1 LSFRCTYPADLDL
14 DLSSTEDGD
23 PTAGACLSIR
33 VDRGP
38 EKVLTAA
45 AGMGFVGTHALRYD
59 GDAVT
64 AAPAGTEARVRLHE
78 IDEPVA
84 PDTQLSYV
92 VFPVMDELA
101 WAAGWVALDVLFG
114 DGTRASGL
122 GALDQLGYPLTA
134 AGQGRSKALYH
145 DQWNYRR
152 IALGAVAAGRRAVAI
167 ELVWSVRDASEGP
180 PRNITGYVDDVRLY
194 DDADVDAPRRP
205 SNWVIT
211 TRGTNAT
218 RWFSR
223 GNNIPATAVPNG
235 FAFYTPLTDA
245 RSTRWLYAYADG
257 NDDQNRPRLQ
267 GLAVSHEPSPWMG
280 DRLTFQVMPQAGGEA
295 TADALA
301 RSLPFDHEAETARP
315 HHYAV
320 HTDAG
325 IVAEIAPTDHA
336 AIFRFTFTDDAATG
350 PRRVV
355 FDNVTN
361 DGGLS
366 VGTDGVVTGFS
377 DVLAGPRSEGAGR
390 MFVYGTLD
398 APVVRAGSLADGGGV
413 DVAGFAEFADD
424 TTEVSFRFATS
435 FIGHEQ
441 ARANLELELDDL
453 GFDDVVAL
461 AQLAWDERLSV
472 IAIDGE
478 LADAEARTTVYSNLY
493 RLNLYPN
500 SAHEN
505 VGTAD
510 EPVWRHASPVIDQ
523 VRDHTPTATGNELV
537 DGKIYVNN
545 GFWDTYRTAW
555 PLYVL
560 LYPTFAG
567 ELVDGFVQH
576 YREAGWIPVWSSPG
590 FADCMVGTSSDVA
603 FADALAKGVTNFD
616 IAAAY
621 ESALR
626 NACVATTDTRVGR
639 KSAERAVFLGYT
651 PVEEPEG
658 FSWSIDG
665 YINDF
670 GIATMAGILAGVAE
684 GADREQLRT
693 EQTYFGERAKG
704 YVRLFD
710 DRIGFF
716 QGRLADGSWRCAPA
730 DFDPADWG
738 SDYTETNAW
747 NMAFTVPHDGAGLAG
762 IYGGRDG
769 LAAKLDEFFSTPE
782 TGLRNGT
789 YPATMHEI
797 LEARAVRMGMFGH
810 SNQPAHHIPFAFL
823 HALKPHRTQE
833 IVREVMR
840 RFHSGSQIGQGYGGD
855 EDNGEMSAWHIFAA
869 LGIYPASVGSDVYV
883 LGSPLYGTVTVRRED
898 GSHLVV
904 KAAGQAHDA
913 VYVGGVTLD
922 GVPHERTWLSAGEL
936 AATGELGFSM
946 SGSPAPWGTGEDAV
960 PPSLSDAVGVPDP
973 LTDVAGPT
981 STALT
986 GLVDDSSATGAT
998 VPADGVVFDLTEPA
1012 RVELYTLTSAPE
1024 GSAPDAWRLEISD
1037 DGSSWSTVDERAGEF
1052 FAWAR
1057 FTRPFAIAAPV
1068 AARHYRLTPL
1078 GGGTAL
1084 AQVELLARGAAVVPP
1099 A

>member
-1 LSFRCTYPADLDL
+1 MPFRCTYSDPDLYLRSSDPANPTGTAP
-14 DLSSTEDGD
+14 LSV
-23 PTAGACLSIR
+23 R
-33 VDRGP
+33 VERGP
-38 EKVLTAA
+38 DRVLTGTAR
-45 AGMGFVGTHALRYD
+45 MGFVGTRALRYD
-59 GDAVT
+59 GDAASMLSTGGSEV
-64 AAPAGTEARVRLHE
+64 RVRLHE
-78 IDEPVA
+78 IDELVTA
-84 PDTQLSYV
+84 DTQLSYV

-101 WAAGWVALDVLFG
+101 WAAGWVALDVAFD
-114 DGTRASGL
+114 DGSRASEL
-122 GALDQLGYPLTA
+122 GVLDQLGYPLTA
-134 AGQGRSKALYH
+134 VAQGASKALYH

-152 IALGAVAAGRRAVAI
+152 IPLGALADGRRAVGI
-167 ELVWSVRDASEGP
+167 DLVWSVRDVSEGP
-180 PRNITGYVDDVRLY
+180 PIDVTGYLDDVRLY
-194 DDADVDAPRRP
+194 DDPEIEAPRRP
-205 SNWVIT
+205 SEWVIT
-211 TRGTNAT
+211 TRGTNAS

-235 FAFYTPLTDA
+235 FAFYTPITDA

-257 NDDQNRPRLQ
+257 NDDDNRSRLQ

-280 DRLTFQVMPQAGGEA
+280 DRLTFQVMPQAGGEP
-295 TADALA
+295 TADAVA
-301 RSLPFDHEAETARP
+301 RSIPFDHAAEIARP

-320 HTDAG
+320 HTDSG

-336 AIFRFTFTDDAATG
+336 AIFRFTFTEDAARG

-355 FDNVTN
+355 FDNVDN
-361 DGGLS
+361 DGGLT
-366 VGTDGVVTGFS
+366 VGADGVVTGFS
-377 DVLAGPRSEGAGR
+377 DVMAGPRSEGAGR

-398 APVVRAGSLADGGGV
+398 APVLRSGSLADGGGA
-413 DVAGFAEFADD
+413 DVGGFAEFADD
-424 TTEVSFRFATS
+424 TAIVSFRFATS
-435 FIGHEQ
+435 FIGLEQ
-441 ARANLELELDDL
+441 AERNLELELEDL
-453 GFDDVVAL
+453 DFDDVVAL

-505 VGTAD
+505 VGSAD

-523 VRDHTPTATGNELV
+523 VREHTPTDTGNELV

-576 YREAGWIPVWSSPG
+576 YREAGWIPRWSAPG

-616 IAAAY
+616 VAAAY
-621 ESALR
+621 RSALR
-626 NACVATTDTRVGR
+626 NACVATSDTRVGR

-651 PVEEPEG
+651 SVEEPEG

-670 GIATMAGILAGVAE
+670 GIATMAGILADAADGAE
-684 GADREQLRT
+684 RDQLLT
-693 EQTYFGERAKG
+693 EQIYFAERAKG

-710 DRIGFF
+710 TGIGFF
-716 QGRLADGSWRCAPA
+716 QGRHEDGSWRCSAA

-762 IYGGRDG
+762 IYGGREG
-769 LAAKLDEFFSTPE
+769 LAAKLDEFFGTPE

-810 SNQPAHHIPFAFL
+810 SNQPAHHIPFAYL
-823 HALKPHRTQE
+823 HTGKPHRTQE

-855 EDNGEMSAWHIFAA
+855 EDNGEMSAWQIFAA
-869 LGIYPASVGSDVYV
+869 LGIYPAAVGSDVYV
-883 LGSPLYGTVTVRRED
+883 IGSPLYETVTVRRED
-898 GSHLVV
+898 GSRFVV
-904 KAAGQAHDA
+904 SAAGQAHDA
-913 VYVGGVTLD
+913 VYVDGVTLD

-936 AATGELGFSM
+936 ATATELGFTM
-946 SGSPAPWGTGEDAV
+946 STAPAVWGTGETAA
-960 PPSLSDAVGVPDP
+960 PPSLSGAVAAPDP
-973 LTDVAGPT
+973 LSDVAGGA
-981 STALT
+981 STVLT
-986 GLVDDSSATGAT
+986 GLVDDTSATAVT
-998 VPADGVVFDLTEPA
+998 LPADGVVFALSEPA
-1012 RVELYTLTSAPE
+1012 TVELYTLTSAP
-1024 GSAPDAWRLEISD
+1024 GGPAPDGWRLESSD
-1037 DGSSWSTVDERAGEF
+1037 DGSAWSTIDERSGEY

-1057 FTRPFAIAAPV
+1057 FTRPFAVRDPSPARYYRL
-1068 AARHYRLTPL
+1068 AARS
-1078 GGGTAL
+1078 GGTEL
-1084 AQVELLARGAAVVPP
+1084 AQVELLARGATGVTS
-1099 A
+1099 

>member
-1 LSFRCTYPADLDL
+1 LSFRCTYPADLDVSPSP
-14 DLSSTEDGD
+14 DAGLSVH
-23 PTAGACLSIR
+23 

-38 EKVLTAA
+38 ERVLTATA
-45 AGMGFVGTHALRYD
+45 RMGFVGTHALRYD
-59 GDAVT
+59 GDAE
-64 AAPAGTEARVRLHE
+64 AAATSGGAPSRVLLHE
-78 IDEPVA
+78 IDEPIG

-92 VFPVMDELA
+92 VFPVTGEDRG
-101 WAAGWVALDVLFG
+101 WAAGWVALDVVFD
-114 DGTRASGL
+114 DGTRASEL
-122 GALDQLGYPLTA
+122 GALDQLGYPLA
-134 AGQGRSKALYH
+134 PAGQGRGKALYN

-152 IALGAVAAGRRAVAI
+152 VPLGALAAGRRAVGI
-167 ELVWSVRDASEGP
+167 ELTWALRDDAEGP
-180 PRNITGYVDDVRLY
+180 PIDVTGYVDDVRLY
-194 DDADVDAPRRP
+194 DDADVEASRRP
-205 SNWVIT
+205 SDWVIT
-211 TRGTNAT
+211 TRGTNAS

-223 GNNIPATAVPNG
+223 GNNIPAAAVPNG
-235 FAFYTPLTDA
+235 FAFYTPITDA
-245 RSTRWLYAYADG
+245 RSTRWLYAYAEG
-257 NDDQNRPRLQ
+257 NDDENRARLQ

-295 TADALA
+295 TADAVA
-301 RSLPFDHEAETARP
+301 RSLPFDHDAETPRP

-336 AIFRFTFTDDAATG
+336 AIFRFTFTAAAPAG

-355 FDNVTN
+355 FDNVTD
-361 DGGLS
+361 DGGLT
-366 VGTDGVVTGFS
+366 VGDDGVVTGFS

-398 APVVRAGSLADGGGV
+398 APVTRTGSLVDGGGP

-424 TTEVSFRFATS
+424 TSVVSFRFATS
-435 FIGHEQ
+435 FIGLEQ
-441 ARANLELELDDL
+441 AKANVSLELDGLD
-453 GFDDVVAL
+453 FDDVVAL

-472 IAIDGE
+472 IAIDGD

-505 VGTAD
+505 VGRAD

-523 VRDHTPTATGNELV
+523 LREHTPTDTGNEIV
-537 DGKIYVNN
+537 DGKIFVNH

-560 LYPTFAG
+560 LYPSFAG

-576 YREAGWIPVWSSPG
+576 YREAGWIPRWSSPG

-616 IAAAY
+616 VAAAY
-621 ESALR
+621 ASALR

-670 GIATMAGILAGVAE
+670 GIATMAGILADAADGAE
-684 GADREQLRT
+684 RDRLLT
-693 EQTYFGERAKG
+693 EQIYFAERAQG

-710 DRIGFF
+710 PGIGFF
-716 QGRLADGSWRCAPA
+716 QGRHVDGSWRCPPA

-769 LAAKLDEFFSTPE
+769 LTAKLDEFFAAPE

-810 SNQPAHHIPFAFL
+810 SNQPAHHIPFAYL
-823 HALKPHRTQE
+823 HALEPHRTQE
-833 IVREVMR
+833 IVREIMR

-855 EDNGEMSAWHIFAA
+855 EDNGEMSAWQIFAA
-869 LGIYPASVGSDVYV
+869 LGIYPAAVGSDVYV
-883 LGSPLYGTVTVRRED
+883 VGSPLYGTVTVRRED
-898 GSHLVV
+898 GSRLVV
-904 KAAGQAHDA
+904 DSAGQAHDA
-913 VYVGGVTLD
+913 VYVAGVTLD
-922 GVPHERTWLSAGEL
+922 GVPHERTWLSASEL
-936 AATGELGFSM
+936 AATAELGFTM
-946 SGSPAPWGTGEDAV
+946 STSPSSWGTDENAV
-960 PPSLSDAVGVPDP
+960 PPSLSSEVTPPDP

-981 STALT
+981 SSTVT
-986 GLVDDSSATGAT
+986 GLVDDSSATG
-998 VPADGVVFDLTEPA
+998 VDLPADGVVFELPEPA
-1012 RVELYTLTSAPE
+1012 TVELYTLTSP
-1024 GSAPDAWRLEISD
+1024 PDGEPPDSWRLEGSD
-1037 DGSSWSTVDERAGEF
+1037 DGSTWSTLDERSDESF
-1052 FAWAR
+1052 EWAR
-1057 FTRPFAIAAPV
+1057 FTRPFAVADPAP
-1068 AARHYRLTPL
+1068 ARFYRLTPL

-1084 AQVELLARGAAVVPP
+1084 AQVELMARTGGAA
-1099 A
+1099 

>member
-1 LSFRCTYPADLDL
+1 MSFRCTYDDPDLY
-14 DLSSTEDGD
+14 STLTDWAN
-23 PTAGACLSIR
+23 PTANPALSIR

-38 EKVLTAA
+38 EKVLTATPST
-45 AGMGFVGTHALRYD
+45 GFVGTHALRYD
-59 GDAVT
+59 GDAAFMASMNSSATVL
-64 AAPAGTEARVRLHE
+64 RLHE
-78 IDEPVA
+78 IDEQISA
-84 PDTQLSYV
+84 DTQLSYV
-92 VFPVMDELA
+92 IFPVSDGMT
-101 WAAGWVALDVLFG
+101 WAAGWVALDVLFD
-114 DGTRASGL
+114 DGTRASDL
-122 GALDQLGYPLTA
+122 GALDQLGYELTA
-134 AGQGRSKALYH
+134 AGQGRSKALYD

-152 IALGAVAAGRRAVAI
+152 IALGSIAAGRRATGI
-167 ELVWSVRDASEGP
+167 ELSWAVRDASEGP
-180 PRNITGYVDDVRLY
+180 PRDVTGYIDDVRLY
-194 DDADVDAPRRP
+194 DDAEVEAPRRP
-205 SNWVIT
+205 STWVVT
-211 TRGTNAT
+211 TRGTNAS

-223 GNNIPATAVPNG
+223 GNNIPATAMPNG
-235 FAFYTPLTDA
+235 FAFYTPITDA
-245 RSTRWLYAYADG
+245 RSTRWIYAYAAD
-257 NDDQNRPRLQ
+257 NDEQNRSRLQ

-295 TADALA
+295 TADAVS
-301 RSLPFDHEAETARP
+301 RSLSFDHEAETARP

-320 HTDAG
+320 RTDAG
-325 IVAEIAPTDHA
+325 IVAEMAPTDHA
-336 AIFRFTFTDDAATG
+336 AIFRFTFTSDAAAG

-355 FDNVTN
+355 FDNVTD
-361 DGGLS
+361 DGGLT
-366 VGTDGVVTGFS
+366 VGPDGVVTGFS

-398 APVVRAGSLADGGGV
+398 VPVVRAGALADGGGAN
-413 DVAGFAEFADD
+413 VAGFAEFADD
-424 TTEVSFRFATS
+424 SDTVSFRFATS
-435 FIGHEQ
+435 FIGLDQ
-441 ARANLELELDDL
+441 AKRNLELELDGLD
-453 GFDDVVAL
+453 FDDVVAL

-472 IAIDGE
+472 VAIDGP

-510 EPVWRHASPVIDQ
+510 EPIWRHASPVVDQ
-523 VRDHTPTATGNELV
+523 THEHTPTDTGNELV

-576 YREAGWIPVWSSPG
+576 YREAGWIPRWSSPG
-590 FADCMVGTSSDVA
+590 YADCMVGTSSDVA
-603 FADALAKGVTNFD
+603 FADALAKGVANFD
-616 IAAAY
+616 IGAAY

-670 GIATMAGILAGVAE
+670 GIATMAGILADSAD

-693 EQTYFGERAKG
+693 EQTYFAERAKG

-710 DRIGFF
+710 TGIGFF
-716 QGRLADGSWRCAPA
+716 QGRHADGSWRCPPA
-730 DFDPADWG
+730 EFDPADWG

-769 LAAKLDEFFSTPE
+769 LAAKLDEFFGTPE
-782 TGLRNGT
+782 SGLRNGT

-810 SNQPAHHIPFAFL
+810 SNQPAHHIPFAYL
-823 HALKPHRTQE
+823 HAGKPQRTQE

-840 RFHSGSQIGQGYGGD
+840 RFHAGSQIGQGYGGD
-855 EDNGEMSAWHIFAA
+855 EDNGEMSAWQIFAA
-869 LGIYPASVGSDVYV
+869 LGIYPAAVGSDVYV

-898 GSHLVV
+898 GTRFVV
-904 KAAGQAHDA
+904 TAAGQAHDA
-913 VYVGGVTLD
+913 VYVEGVRLD
-922 GVPHERTWLSAGEL
+922 GVQHERTWLSAAEL
-936 AATGELGFSM
+936 ATTTELSFAM
-946 SGSPAPWGTGEDAV
+946 STTPTLWGTGEDAV
-960 PPSLSDAVGVPDP
+960 PPSLSDAVAVPDP

-986 GLVDDSSATGAT
+986 GLVDDSSAAG
-998 VPADGVVFDLTEPA
+998 VDLPPDGVVFELPGAAT
-1012 RVELYTLTSAPE
+1012 VELYTLTSAPD
-1024 GSAPDAWRLEISD
+1024 GAAPAAWRLETSD
-1037 DGSSWSTVDERAGEF
+1037 DGAAWETVDERSGESF
-1052 FAWAR
+1052 EWAR
-1057 FTRPFAIAAPV
+1057 FTRPFGIENPIR
-1068 AARHYRLTPL
+1068 ARYHRLTLL

-1084 AQVELLARGAAVVPP
+1084 AQVELLAHTGTA
-1099 A
+1099 

>member
-1 LSFRCTYPADLDL
+1 LSFRCTYTDPDLDL
-14 DLSSTEDGD
+14 TLTD
-23 PTAGACLSIR
+23 PANQNGNPPLSIR

-38 EKVLTAA
+38 ERVLTAT

-59 GDAVT
+59 GDAAIMASRGT
-64 AAPAGTEARVRLHE
+64 AEVRVRMHE
-78 IDEPVA
+78 IDEPVST
-84 PDTQLSYV
+84 DTQLSYV
-92 VFPVMDELA
+92 VLPVMDELA
-101 WAAGWVALDVLFG
+101 WAAGWVALDVVFD
-114 DGTRASGL
+114 DGTRASDL
-122 GALDQLGYPLTA
+122 GALDQLGYLLTA
-134 AGQGRSKALYH
+134 AAQGRSKALYH

-152 IALGAVAAGRRAVAI
+152 IALGPVAAGRRAVAI
-167 ELVWSVRDASEGP
+167 ELVWSTRDAADGP
-180 PRNITGYVDDVRLY
+180 PRDVTGYVDDVRLY
-194 DDADVDAPRRP
+194 DDADVETPRRP
-205 SNWVIT
+205 SNWAVT

-235 FAFYTPLTDA
+235 FAFYTPITDA
-245 RSTRWLYAYADG
+245 RSTRWLYDYAAG

-280 DRLTFQVMPQAGGEA
+280 DRLTFQVMPQAGGEP
-295 TADALA
+295 TADAVA
-301 RSLPFDHEAETARP
+301 RSLSFDHETETAHP

-320 HTDAG
+320 RTDAG
-325 IVAEIAPTDHA
+325 IVAEIAPADHA
-336 AIFRFTFTDDAATG
+336 AIFRFTFTAETPAG

-366 VGTDGVVTGFS
+366 VGADGVVTGFS

-390 MFVYGTLD
+390 MFVYGTFD
-398 APVVRAGSLADGGGV
+398 AAVVRVGLLADGGGA

-435 FIGHEQ
+435 FIGLDQ
-441 ARANLELELDDL
+441 ARVNLALELDGLD
-453 GFDDVVAL
+453 FEDVVAL

-472 IAIDGE
+472 IAIDGA

-500 SAHEN
+500 SGHEN
-505 VGTAD
+505 VGTRD
-510 EPVWRHASPVIDQ
+510 EPSWRHASPVIDQ
-523 VRDHTPTATGNELV
+523 VREHTATDTGNELM

-576 YREAGWIPVWSSPG
+576 YREAGWIPRWSSPG
-590 FADCMVGTSSDVA
+590 YADCMVGTSSDVA

-626 NACVATTDTRVGR
+626 NACVATGDTRVGR
-639 KSAERAVFLGYT
+639 KSADRAVFLGYT

-670 GIATMAGILAGVAE
+670 GIATMAGLLAAVAE
-684 GADREQLRT
+684 DVDRDQLRT
-693 EQTYFGERAKG
+693 EQTYFAERAKG

-710 DRIGFF
+710 ERIGFF
-716 QGRLADGSWRCAPA
+716 QGRLADGSWRCPPA
-730 DFDPADWG
+730 EFDPADWG

-769 LAAKLDEFFSTPE
+769 LGAKLDEFFATPE

-797 LEARAVRMGMFGH
+797 VEAQAVRMGMFGH
-810 SNQPAHHIPFAFL
+810 SNQPAHHIPFAYL

-840 RFHSGSQIGQGYGGD
+840 RFHSGSQIGQGYAGD
-855 EDNGEMSAWHIFAA
+855 EDNGEMSAWQIFAA
-869 LGIYPASVGSDVYV
+869 LGIYPAAVGSDVYV
-883 LGSPLYGTVTVRRED
+883 VGSPLYGTVTVRRED
-898 GSHLVV
+898 GSRLVV
-904 KAAGQAHDA
+904 TAAGQAHDA
-913 VYVGGVTLD
+913 VYVDGVALD
-922 GVPHERTWLSAGEL
+922 GVPHDRTWLTAGEL
-936 AATGELGFSM
+936 SATTELRFSM
-946 SGSPAPWGTGEDAV
+946 SPSPSAWGTVEAAA
-960 PPSLSDAVGVPDP
+960 PPSLSDAVAVPDP

-986 GLVDDSSATGAT
+986 GLVDDSSATG
-998 VPADGVVFDLTEPA
+998 VDLPPDGVLFELSEPA
-1012 RVELYTLTSAPE
+1012 TVELYTLTNAPDGDAPE
-1024 GSAPDAWRLEISD
+1024 AWRLESSD
-1037 DGSSWSTVDERAGEF
+1037 DGSAWAIVDERADEF
-1052 FAWAR
+1052 FEWPR
-1057 FTRPFAIAAPV
+1057 FTRPFAVATPA
-1068 AARHYRLTPL
+1068 AARFYRLVPL
-1078 GGGTAL
+1078 GGGSAL
-1084 AQVELLARGAAVVPP
+1084 AQVELLAYGVTVVPVS
-1099 A
+1099 

>member
-1 LSFRCTYPADLDL
+1 LSFRCTYPADLHL
-14 DLSSTEDGD
+14 DLSSTAD
-23 PTAGACLSIR
+23 AGLSVRI
-33 VDRGP
+33 DRGP
-38 EKVLTAA
+38 EKVLTATA
-45 AGMGFVGTHALRYD
+45 RMGFVGTHALRYD
-59 GDAVT
+59 VDAGSMEPT
-64 AAPAGTEARVRLHE
+64 GTSEVRVQLHD
-78 IDEPVA
+78 IDEPVTA
-84 PDTQLSYV
+84 DTQLSYV

-101 WAAGWVALDVLFG
+101 WAAGWVALDVVFD
-114 DGTRASGL
+114 DGSRASDL
-122 GALDQLGYPLTA
+122 GVLDQLGYPLTA
-134 AGQGRSKALYH
+134 VGQGRSKALYH

-152 IALGAVAAGRRAVAI
+152 SDLGAVAAGRRAVAI
-167 ELVWSVRDASEGP
+167 ELVWSVRDAAEGP
-180 PRNITGYVDDVRLY
+180 PIDVTGYLDDVRLF
-194 DDADVDAPRRP
+194 DDADIEAPRRP

-211 TRGTNAT
+211 TRGTNAS

-223 GNNIPATAVPNG
+223 GNNLPATAVPNG
-235 FAFYTPLTDA
+235 FAFYTPITDA
-245 RSTRWLYAYADG
+245 RSTRWLYDYAAG
-257 NDDQNRPRLQ
+257 NDDENRPRLQ

-280 DRLTFQVMPQAGGEA
+280 DRLTFQVMPQAGGQA
-295 TADALA
+295 TADAVA
-301 RSLPFDHEAETARP
+301 RSLPFDHEAEIARP

-325 IVAEIAPTDHA
+325 IVAEIAPADHA
-336 AIFRFTFTDDAATG
+336 AIFRFTFTADAVTG
-350 PRRVV
+350 PRRVI

-361 DGGLS
+361 DGGLT
-366 VGTDGVVTGFS
+366 VGDDGVVTGFS

-398 APVVRAGSLADGGGV
+398 APVLRAGSLADGGGA

-424 TTEVSFRFATS
+424 TATASFHFATS
-435 FIGHEQ
+435 FIGLDQ
-441 ARANLELELDDL
+441 AKANLSLELDGLD
-453 GFDDVVAL
+453 FDDVVAL

-500 SAHEN
+500 SGHEN

-510 EPVWRHASPVIDQ
+510 EPIWRHASPVIDQ
-523 VRDHTPTATGNELV
+523 VREHTPTATGNALV

-576 YREAGWIPVWSSPG
+576 YREAGWIPRWSSPG

-670 GIATMAGILAGVAE
+670 GIATMAGILADAAD
-684 GADREQLRT
+684 GADRDQLST
-693 EQTYFGERAKG
+693 EQTYFAERAKG
-704 YVRLFD
+704 YARLFD
-710 DRIGFF
+710 TGIGFF
-716 QGRLADGSWRCAPA
+716 QGRHEDGSWRCAPA
-730 DFDPADWG
+730 DFDPAAWG

-810 SNQPAHHIPFAFL
+810 SNQPAHHIPFAYL

-855 EDNGEMSAWHIFAA
+855 EDNGEMSAWQLFAA

-883 LGSPLYGTVTVRRED
+883 LGSPLYETVTVRRED
-898 GSHLVV
+898 GSRLVV
-904 KAAGQAHDA
+904 TAAGQSHEA
-913 VYVGGVTLD
+913 VYVDGVSRD
-922 GVPHERTWLSAGEL
+922 GVPNERTWLTAVEL
-936 AATGELGFSM
+936 AATADLRFRM
-946 SGSPAPWGTGEDAV
+946 STAPTPWGTGEAAA
-960 PPSLSDAVGVPDP
+960 PPSLSDTVAVPDL

-981 STALT
+981 STTLT
-986 GLVDDSSATGAT
+986 GLVDDSSATA
-998 VPADGVVFDLTEPA
+998 VDLPPDGVTFELTEPA
-1012 RVELYTLTSAPE
+1012 TVELYTLTSAPD
-1024 GSAPDAWRLEISD
+1024 GDAPEAWRLESSD
-1037 DGSSWSTVDERAGEF
+1037 DGSAWATIDERTDEF
-1052 FAWAR
+1052 FAWPR
-1057 FTRPFAIAAPV
+1057 FTRPFGIATPA
-1068 AARHYRLTPL
+1068 AARYYRLVPL
-1078 GGGTAL
+1078 GGGSTL
-1084 AQVELLARGAAVVPP
+1084 AQIELLAHGVAVVP
-1099 A
+1099 ASS